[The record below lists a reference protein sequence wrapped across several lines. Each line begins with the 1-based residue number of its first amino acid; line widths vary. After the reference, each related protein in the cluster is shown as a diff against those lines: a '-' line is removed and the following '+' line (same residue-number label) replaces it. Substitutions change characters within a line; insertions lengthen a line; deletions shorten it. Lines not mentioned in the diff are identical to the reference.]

1 MNDTTKKPSVI
12 CVGGSATIDLIFLVD
27 EVKLPSAKIQARQ
40 FVETGGGMGANAAV
54 AVQRLGGQAAYWGR
68 VGDDEPGD
76 QVRTLLA
83 HEGVDIEG
91 LHKLPGFRTKLASIL
106 IDRRGERLVVSSQ
119 PQGYPPDPD
128 WLPVEQVSTADAVL
142 ADTRWL
148 PGAHRLF
155 DAAAEHGKPSVLD
168 GDAGDPAQVHAA
180 SALAT
185 HPFMSEPMLAS
196 FALGA
201 PEEALKRL
209 FGGRNVACGV
219 TQGGAGVL
227 WFDGRTLHR
236 TPSPRVAVVDTLA
249 AGDTWHGALALALA
263 EGRALEDAIRFATD
277 AAALKCTHFGGR
289 AGIPTRTEFERWRAT
304 LPPAARGA

>member
-1 MNDTTKKPSVI
+1 MNDTRKNKPTVI

-27 EVKLPSAKIQARQ
+27 EVKLPSAKIQATQ
-40 FVETGGGMGANAAV
+40 FVETGGGMAANAAV
-54 AVQRLGGQAAYWGR
+54 AVQRLGGQAIYWGR

-83 HEGVDIEG
+83 HEGVDVESV
-91 LHKLPGFRTKLASIL
+91 HKLPGFRTKLASIL

-119 PQGYPPDPD
+119 PQGYPPDPS
-128 WLPVEQVSTADAVL
+128 WLPIEQVAAADAVH

-148 PGAHRLF
+148 AGAQRLF
-155 DAAAEHGKPSVLD
+155 DAAAAHGKPAVLD
-168 GDAGDPAQVHAA
+168 GDAGDPALVLAA
-180 SALAT
+180 AKLAT

-201 PEEALKRL
+201 PEKALERL

-227 WFDGRTLHR
+227 WFDGRALHR
-236 TPSPRVAVVDTLA
+236 TPAPRVAVVDTLA

-263 EGRALEDAIRFATD
+263 EGQALEAAIRFATD

-289 AGIPTRTEFERWRAT
+289 AGIPTRAEFEKWRAT
-304 LPPAARGA
+304 LPA